1 MSVQSKYFDEDGKI
15 IINRSQDI
23 QDILDFNKER
33 SIEGH
38 NRKSDMRL
46 AGSVPFVVIEMWMR
60 ESGCKLGSPEFNEYC
75 KKQLMS
81 GNYSKLIANETE
93 LRNGDFPLNMNFK
106 RVVNT
111 MDPNDD

>member
-33 SIEGH
+33 NIEGH

-60 ESGCKLGSPEFNEYC
+60 ESGCKFGSPEFNEYC

-81 GNYSKLIANETE
+81 GNYSKLIAN
-93 LRNGDFPLNMNFK
+93 GY
-106 RVVNT
+106 
-111 MDPNDD
+111 